1 MRADGWS
8 RPCHACPLLAAFR
21 NGRSFRRGAA
31 SRSRTCRKPYRV
43 ISASPCAG
51 ASDAAICADVRS
63 AMRFF
68 ALDPFTVA
76 GFVGVAAIVT
86 AYFANQQGWLSA
98 EDWRFP
104 AANLV
109 GSLLILASLWTAWNF
124 PSAVIEVVWAAISL
138 YGLSRHLR
146 RR

>member
-1 MRADGWS
+1 
-8 RPCHACPLLAAFR
+8 
-21 NGRSFRRGAA
+21 
-31 SRSRTCRKPYRV
+31 
-43 ISASPCAG
+43 
-51 ASDAAICADVRS
+51 
-63 AMRFF
+63 MRFF

>member
-1 MRADGWS
+1 
-8 RPCHACPLLAAFR
+8 
-21 NGRSFRRGAA
+21 
-31 SRSRTCRKPYRV
+31 
-43 ISASPCAG
+43 
-51 ASDAAICADVRS
+51 
-63 AMRFF
+63 MRFF
-68 ALDPFTVA
+68 ALDTFTVA

-124 PSAVIEVVWAAISL
+124 PSAVIEVIWAAISL